1 MVRKK
6 IRNVNKVTNVTS
18 FSGKLKMKKEK
29 LYKGRLFEV
38 NAYNMQVEHR
48 KVRREVIEHP
58 GAAAMLAFDEK
69 GKVLLVKQHRFPHGY
84 ILEIPAGTLEK
95 GEKPIDCAYR
105 EIIEETGYKAKKM
118 TKLVSYFPSVGYNKE
133 EIHIFVASGT
143 KKEFDLKLDND
154 EFITVVKMDIKK
166 LIGMIKA
173 GKIIDSKT
181 ICAVMIYAGK
191 KKLL

>member
-1 MVRKK
+1 
-6 IRNVNKVTNVTS
+6 
-18 FSGKLKMKKEK
+18 MKKNKIYEGK
-29 LYKGRLFEV
+29 ILGLSVYEGKIEGRKVKREII
-38 NAYNMQVEHR
+38 EHR
-48 KVRREVIEHP
+48 
-58 GAAAMLAFDEK
+58 GAAAMLAFDE
-69 GKVLLVKQHRFPHGY
+69 GEKVILVKQHRFPHGY
-84 ILEIPAGTLEK
+84 VLEIPAGTLEK
-95 GEKPIDCAYR
+95 KEKPIKCAFR
-105 EIIEETGYKAKKM
+105 ELEEETGYRAKKM
-118 TKLVSYFPSVGYNKE
+118 TKLISYFPSVGYNQE

-181 ICAVMIYAGK
+181 ICAVMIYAAK

>member
-1 MVRKK
+1 MKKKK
-6 IRNVNKVTNVTS
+6 IYEGKILGLSVYNGKIEGRKV
-18 FSGKLKMKKEK
+18 KREII
-29 LYKGRLFEV
+29 
-38 NAYNMQVEHR
+38 EHR
-48 KVRREVIEHP
+48 
-58 GAAAMLAFDEK
+58 GASAMLAFDEEN
-69 GKVLLVKQHRFPHGY
+69 KVILVKQHRFPHGY
-84 ILEIPAGTLEK
+84 VLEIPAGTLEK
-95 GEKPIDCAYR
+95 REKPIKCAFR
-105 EIIEETGYKAKKM
+105 ELEEETGYRAKKM
-118 TKLVSYFPSVGYNKE
+118 TKLVSYFPSVGYNQE

-181 ICAVMIYAGK
+181 ICAIMIYAAK